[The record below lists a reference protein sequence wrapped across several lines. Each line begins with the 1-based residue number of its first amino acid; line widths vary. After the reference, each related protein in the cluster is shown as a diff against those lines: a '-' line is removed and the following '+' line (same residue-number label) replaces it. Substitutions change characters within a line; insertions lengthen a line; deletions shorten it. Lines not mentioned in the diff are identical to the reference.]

1 MSLPSMMLRKYK
13 IYFLI
18 FLFSFQQSFSQQS
31 RNSLEKQRDNNL
43 LKIEQAERIINETE
57 KSKKITVG
65 KLNVINKQIINRQ
78 DLIINLKRDVK
89 AQTSEILTLRSLI
102 SSLKK
107 DFKVLNDEYSEMIYH
122 SYKSRSSLDRLSFI
136 FSSKSYN
143 QMFRRFN
150 YIFQYSKFRRNQI
163 NEIEKVSLEL
173 SDQEKRLLDVNKKQN
188 FLLKEEVSENN
199 KLQKLKGRQKRIIL
213 DLNKKQ
219 RGLRKEINDRKISLE
234 KLDKLIRDIIR
245 REKESSL
252 LSEDDNIDLLKLTE
266 GFESNIGKLSWPVQ
280 SGFISNRFGEHPHPV
295 IKTVKIKN
303 DGIDIQ
309 TSKSSRVFAVYSGK
323 VSTVAFIPGMN
334 NVIIINHGDYYTLYA
349 KLKNLKVEKGDIIK
363 EGQVIAELITNSDGI
378 TLLQFQIWKNNI
390 KLNPEKWIIKK

>member
-13 IYFLI
+13 IYLLI

-150 YIFQYSKFRRNQI
+150 YIFQYSKFR
-163 NEIEKVSLEL
+163 
-173 SDQEKRLLDVNKKQN
+173 
-188 FLLKEEVSENN
+188 
-199 KLQKLKGRQKRIIL
+199 
-213 DLNKKQ
+213 
-219 RGLRKEINDRKISLE
+219 
-234 KLDKLIRDIIR
+234 
-245 REKESSL
+245 
-252 LSEDDNIDLLKLTE
+252 
-266 GFESNIGKLSWPVQ
+266 
-280 SGFISNRFGEHPHPV
+280 
-295 IKTVKIKN
+295 
-303 DGIDIQ
+303 
-309 TSKSSRVFAVYSGK
+309 
-323 VSTVAFIPGMN
+323 
-334 NVIIINHGDYYTLYA
+334 
-349 KLKNLKVEKGDIIK
+349 
-363 EGQVIAELITNSDGI
+363 
-378 TLLQFQIWKNNI
+378 
-390 KLNPEKWIIKK
+390 

>member
-1 MSLPSMMLRKYK
+1 MSHLSMMSRRYN
-13 IYFLI
+13 IFFII
-18 FLFSFQQSFSQQS
+18 FLFSFNQLFPQQS
-31 RNSLEKQRDNNL
+31 RNTLEKERDINL
-43 LKIEQAERIINETE
+43 SKIEEAEKIIIETE

-65 KLNVINKQIINRQ
+65 KLNVINKQIKNRQ
-78 DLIINLKRDVK
+78 DLIINLKKDVK
-89 AQTSEILTLRSLI
+89 AQSNEIITLRSLI
-102 SSLKK
+102 FSLQK
-107 DFKVLNDEYSEMIYH
+107 DFKVLNEEYSEMIYH

-136 FSSKSYN
+136 FSSKNYN

-150 YIFQYSKFRRNQI
+150 YIFQYSKFRKNQI

-173 SDQEKRLLDVNKKQN
+173 SNQEKRLVEVNRKQN
-188 FLLKEEVSENN
+188 SLLKEEVSENN
-199 KLQKLKGRQKRIIL
+199 KLQKLKGRQKRIIS

-219 RGLRKEINDRKISLE
+219 RGLRKEINDRKIALE

-245 REKESSL
+245 REKESLL

-266 GFESNIGKLSWPVQ
+266 GFESNIGKLLWPVK

-295 IKTVKIKN
+295 IKTVKVKN

-309 TSKSSRVFAVYSGK
+309 TSKSSKVFAIFSGK

-334 NVIIINHGDYYTLYA
+334 NVIIVNHGDYYTLYA

-363 EGQVIAELITNSDGI
+363 GGQIIAELVTNSDGI
-378 TLLQFQIWKNNI
+378 TQLQFQIWKNNI